1 MRTCTFTSQAVR
13 LLEDGTG
20 TTFIAWRASTLE
32 LPDTQSATKVCED
45 KGQNGKN
52 NSATFCR
59 YILKNNKCDQP
70 GGQLCKLTCGLCSDD
85 LSLPTIEVQLD
96 EACSLQVAGIQL
108 AGKLAV
114 VRDIGNCTAD

>member
-1 MRTCTFTSQAVR
+1 M
-13 LLEDGTG
+13 
-20 TTFIAWRASTLE
+20 
-32 LPDTQSATKVCED
+32 CED

-52 NSATFCR
+52 NSAAFCR

-114 VRDIGNCTAD
+114 VRDIGNCTADRELLVAVRTVS